1 MAYCTAMEGLLIEL
15 NTVYFKI
22 ARRMPTI
29 QLEASIFSVLNVVT
43 EPPDESEFFGIERLA

>member
-1 MAYCTAMEGLLIEL
+1 MEGLLIEL